1 MKFALRSK
9 RPKYVNMHLAGE
21 KKNFLYYI
29 IYISL
34 VDHFNCFDLLL
45 KYGSAKRSQCTSFHK
60 QLSLTSRSLF
70 CFNCLQQPTKGG
82 RGGSG

>member
-34 VDHFNCFDLLL
+34 VVHFNCFDLLL
-45 KYGSAKRSQCTSFHK
+45 KYGGA
-60 QLSLTSRSLF
+60 
-70 CFNCLQQPTKGG
+70 
-82 RGGSG
+82 